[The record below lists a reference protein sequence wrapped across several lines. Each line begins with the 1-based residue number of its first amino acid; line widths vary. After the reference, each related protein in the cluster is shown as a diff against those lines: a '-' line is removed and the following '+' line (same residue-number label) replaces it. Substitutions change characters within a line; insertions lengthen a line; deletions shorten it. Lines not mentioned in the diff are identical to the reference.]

1 MSSKQ
6 KQKLESD
13 IKLHVEAFLA
23 KGGQITNLPY
33 GMTKDDLHQW
43 DVNNTIIMGNKADKK

>member
-1 MSSKQ
+1 MNSKQ
-6 KQKLESD
+6 KEKLEAD
-13 IKLHVEAFLA
+13 IRLHVETFLA

-33 GMTKDDLHQW
+33 GMTKEDLHRW